1 MDHLGDKPSLLA
13 CNLVCRSWAPRS
25 KCLLLDL
32 MVCHPVPL
40 VAHGGFGAIACAV
53 PDPFQGNGGTIYGA
67 KDGIYRGIKDGSRLR
82 LLSIHDVSQI
92 KILPGLNLVLCL
104 AGGTFMTMSL
114 SALNSG
120 NCQDSAITR
129 ISKHVFC
136 FTVYRSTVTGESHRV
151 CALKTSSLSG
161 TLKVYNVSNNNQ
173 VSTLVPA
180 LELYIPLET
189 YSVRFLSQ
197 TRLVA
202 AIKKGFAVQGGFE
215 MVDLITAETQ
225 SLLDPDDPSPLD
237 LAHKKVKPRTV
248 FRVDTV
254 FLVCYDK
261 LAFYIDCRGIRPLN
275 KVVLRWTQP
284 VHAFALHQPYIL
296 AFCERCMEVWN
307 IETGEMAQKIQ
318 GPYHLLNTP
327 ESGEK
332 VLGLSLLSGEIT
344 EIVFRAHAS
353 LNS

>member
-1 MDHLGDKPSLLA
+1 MPLLSFTSQSSKGSPAQTSSDPNRPGSKWNLLRHSVKAPRSSQSPLPEAITDQLSTEVYELIMDHLGDKPSLLA
-13 CNLVCRSWAPRS
+13 CNLVCRSWALRS

-32 MVCHPVPL
+32 MVCYPVSR
-40 VAHGGFGAIACAV
+40 VAHGGFGAITCAV
-53 PDPFQGNGGTIYGA
+53 PDPFQGNGGIIYGA

-92 KILPGLNLVLCL
+92 EILPGSNLVLCL

-120 NCQDSAITR
+120 NCRDSAITR

-136 FTVYRSTVTGESHRV
+136 FTVYRSTVTGESHR
-151 CALKTSSLSG
+151 
-161 TLKVYNVSNNNQ
+161 VYNVSNNNQ

-189 YSVRFLSQ
+189 YSVRFLSR

-215 MVDLITAETQ
+215 MVDLVTAETQ

-237 LAHKKVKPRTV
+237 LAHKKVKARTV
-248 FRVDTV
+248 FRVDMV

-261 LAFYIDCRGIRPLN
+261 LAFYIDRRGIRPLN

-284 VHAFALHQPYIL
+284 AHAFGKSKNM
-296 AFCERCMEVWN
+296 F
-307 IETGEMAQKIQ
+307 
-318 GPYHLLNTP
+318 
-327 ESGEK
+327 
-332 VLGLSLLSGEIT
+332 
-344 EIVFRAHAS
+344 
-353 LNS
+353 NSFVRH

>member
-1 MDHLGDKPSLLA
+1 MCHASLCTGAPL
-13 CNLVCRSWAPRS
+13 LVY
-25 KCLLLDL
+25 D
-32 MVCHPVPL
+32 
-40 VAHGGFGAIACAV
+40 
-53 PDPFQGNGGTIYGA
+53 
-67 KDGIYRGIKDGSRLR
+67 
-82 LLSIHDVSQI
+82 
-92 KILPGLNLVLCL
+92 
-104 AGGTFMTMSL
+104 
-114 SALNSG
+114 
-120 NCQDSAITR
+120 
-129 ISKHVFC
+129 
-136 FTVYRSTVTGESHRV
+136 
-151 CALKTSSLSG
+151 
-161 TLKVYNVSNNNQ
+161 VSNNNQ

-215 MVDLITAETQ
+215 MVDLVTAETQ
-225 SLLDPDDPSPLD
+225 GLLDPDDPSPLD
-237 LAHKKVKPRTV
+237 LAHKKVKPITV

-254 FLVCYDK
+254 FLVCYNK
-261 LAFYIDCRGIRPLN
+261 HAFYIDRRGIRPLN

-284 VHAFALHQPYIL
+284 AHAFALHQPYIL
-296 AFCERCMEVWN
+296 AFCDRGVEVWN
-307 IETGEMAQKIQ
+307 IETGEMVQKIQ

-344 EIVFRAHAS
+344 EIVFHEHAS

>member
-1 MDHLGDKPSLLA
+1 MPLLSFTSQSSKGSPAQSSSDPNRPGSKWNLLRHSVKAPRSSQSPLPEAITDQLSTEIYELIMDHLGDKPSLLA
-13 CNLVCRSWAPRS
+13 CNLVCRSWAPRR

-53 PDPFQGNGGTIYGA
+53 PDPFQGNGGIIYGT

-92 KILPGLNLVLCL
+92 EILPGSNLVLCL
-104 AGGTFMTMSL
+104 AACIL
-114 SALNSG
+114 LH
-120 NCQDSAITR
+120 C
-129 ISKHVFC
+129 
-136 FTVYRSTVTGESHRV
+136 
-151 CALKTSSLSG
+151 
-161 TLKVYNVSNNNQ
+161 
-173 VSTLVPA
+173 VP
-180 LELYIPLET
+180 E
-189 YSVRFLSQ
+189 
-197 TRLVA
+197 LVA

-261 LAFYIDCRGIRPLN
+261 LAFYIDRRGIRPLN

-284 VHAFALHQPYIL
+284 VHAFALRQLYIL
-296 AFCERCMEVWN
+296 AFCERCVEVWN
-307 IETGEMAQKIQ
+307 IETGEMVQKIQ

-344 EIVFRAHAS
+344 QIVFRAHAS